1 MEFTVVGAESYGIF
15 APITYDHSTMALC
28 YSLGTM
34 NHSKEQVAVVM
45 AVLQRTPLTLLRNQ
59 RTVRTLC
66 GTEAAP
72 GTIVCTKEAIV

>member
-1 MEFTVVGAESYGIF
+1 MAAREIFGLLAISMLTVEAVMG
-15 APITYDHSTMALC
+15 
-28 YSLGTM
+28 GTM

-45 AVLQRTPLTLLRNQ
+45 AVLQLTPLTPLRNQ

-72 GTIVCTKEAIV
+72 GTIVCIKEAIV